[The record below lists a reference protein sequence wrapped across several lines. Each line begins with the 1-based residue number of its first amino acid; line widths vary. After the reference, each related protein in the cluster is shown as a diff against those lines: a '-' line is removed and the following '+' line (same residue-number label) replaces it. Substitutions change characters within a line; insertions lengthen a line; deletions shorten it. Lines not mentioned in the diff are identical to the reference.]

1 MIEVSIDKNEKKP
14 TEKNRIRK
22 QRRDFKLSQR
32 EFSRATGIPLGT
44 VRNWE
49 QEKCNPPEYLYGM
62 LYELLRRNSMLNVK
76 TLKVI
81 SLLNEL
87 AKKEKNGI
95 REFKNA
101 NEGNRETFVFY
112 DATSCT
118 RREDGALLYKVPYDM
133 CIIDDETNKH
143 HDIISYYGDDDYSVM
158 VVDDRDGELFLEVHF
173 PAEEEFIEFSNGEW
187 YFA

>member
-1 MIEVSIDKNEKKP
+1 
-14 TEKNRIRK
+14 
-22 QRRDFKLSQR
+22 
-32 EFSRATGIPLGT
+32 
-44 VRNWE
+44 
-49 QEKCNPPEYLYGM
+49 
-62 LYELLRRNSMLNVK
+62 MLNVK

-112 DATSCT
+112 DAASCT
-118 RREDGALLYKVPYDM
+118 RREDGALLYKVPCGM